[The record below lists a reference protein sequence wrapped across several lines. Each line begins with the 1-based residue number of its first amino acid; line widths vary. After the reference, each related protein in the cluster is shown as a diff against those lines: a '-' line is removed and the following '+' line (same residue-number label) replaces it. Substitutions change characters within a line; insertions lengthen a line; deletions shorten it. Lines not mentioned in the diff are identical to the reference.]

1 MEYFL
6 LLNPD
11 PFEIRFMNKDLA
23 TLGLNELYDKL
34 SELTTIYSK
43 SMLNGFSEHE
53 FSTLRLQIEEIQKEI
68 ARRRTSG
75 AKSNDARRFF
85 PPPSISQ

>member
-6 LLNPD
+6 LLHPD
-11 PFEIRFMNKDLA
+11 PLKSVFMNKDLS

-53 FSTLRLQIEEIQKEI
+53 FSTLRWQIEEIQNEI
-68 ARRRTSG
+68 ARRKTSA
-75 AKSNDARRFF
+75 AKSNDARRLF
-85 PPPSISQ
+85 PPASNNQ